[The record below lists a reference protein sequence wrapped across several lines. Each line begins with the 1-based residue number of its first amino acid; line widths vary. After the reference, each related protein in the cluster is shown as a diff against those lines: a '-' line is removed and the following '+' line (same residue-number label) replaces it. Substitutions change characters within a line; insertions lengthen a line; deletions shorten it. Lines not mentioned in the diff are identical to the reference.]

1 MARVIN
7 FSAGP
12 ATLPLP
18 ALEFAKNEFL
28 DHEGTGMSLIE
39 HSHRG
44 AAYAKVHEET
54 KALWFAELM
63 NVPESHEVLF
73 MQGGAT
79 AAVRA
84 RADESPRPAEPV
96 GRLRDDRCMERQGTR
111 RSQDH
116 GGGAGGGHRQGGRQ
130 VHSRAHSKSDLDLD
144 SAAAYVHYHDEQH
157 DHGHPVSLRTS
168 TAGAS
173 ARLSRTC
180 RATSSAAQSTFRS
193 FGLIYAGA
201 QKNLGPAG
209 ITVLI
214 LRKDLAERSP
224 DTIPKIFRYSTI
236 LNGDSL
242 QNTIPTFPVYMIRNV
257 LRWVR
262 DQGGASAMESR
273 NREKADAIYGMIDEN
288 PDFFRSPVE
297 KDSRSW
303 MNPVFR
309 LPTEELEK
317 KMIADAAE
325 AGMVGIKGHRSVGG
339 IRTSIYNAMEP
350 ADVARFVD
358 FAKAL
363 PPGADA
369 QPALL
374 DAYVS

>member
-1 MARVIN
+1 MSRVIN

-18 ALEFAKNEFL
+18 VLEYANNEFL

-44 AAYAKVHEET
+44 AAYAKVHEEA
-54 KALWFAELM
+54 KSLFKELLAI
-63 NVPESHEVLF
+63 PDTHEVLF

-79 AAVRA
+79 GQFALVPLNLRA
-84 RADESPRPAEPV
+84 PGQSADYVMTGAWSDKALVEAKITGDAREAGTGKVDGKYTRVPTQAE
-96 GRLRDDRCMERQGTR
+96 
-111 RSQDH
+111 
-116 GGGAGGGHRQGGRQ
+116 
-130 VHSRAHSKSDLDLD
+130 LDLD
-144 SAAAYVHYHDEQH
+144 ANAAYAHYTTNNTIMGTQFHYVPDSG
-157 DHGHPVSLRTS
+157 DVPLVADMSSDIL
-168 TAGAS
+168 
-173 ARLSRTC
+173 C
-180 RATSSAAQSTFRS
+180 RPIDVAK

-201 QKNLGPAG
+201 QKNLGPSG

-257 LRWVR
+257 LRWIQ
-262 DQGGASAMESR
+262 DLGGAEAMQAR
-273 NREKADAIYGMIDEN
+273 NQEKADIIYGMIDEN
-288 PDFFRSPVE
+288 PDFFHCPVE
-297 KDSRSW
+297 KESRSL

-309 LPTEELEK
+309 LPSEDLEK
-317 KMIADAAE
+317 TFIAEAAQ

-350 ADVARFVD
+350 ADVQRFAD
-358 FAKAL
+358 FARSFAK
-363 PPGADA
+363 G
-369 QPALL
+369 
-374 DAYVS
+374 

>member
-18 ALEFAKNEFL
+18 ALEYAHHEFL
-28 DHEGTGMSLIE
+28 DHEETGMSLIE

-54 KALWFAELM
+54 KALFRELLD
-63 NVPESHEVLF
+63 VPDTHEVLF

-79 AAVRA
+79 GQFALVPMNLRGEGQSADYIMTGAWSDKALAEAKITGDA
-84 RADESPRPAEPV
+84 REAGTGKADGKYTRVPKQAE
-96 GRLRDDRCMERQGTR
+96 
-111 RSQDH
+111 
-116 GGGAGGGHRQGGRQ
+116 
-130 VHSRAHSKSDLDLD
+130 LDLD
-144 SAAAYVHYHDEQH
+144 PNAAYAHFTTNNTIMGTQFHEYPDSGDVPLVADMSS
-157 DHGHPVSLRTS
+157 DILWRPIDVSK
-168 TAGAS
+168 
-173 ARLSRTC
+173 
-180 RATSSAAQSTFRS
+180 

-224 DTIPKIFRYSTI
+224 STIPKIFRYKTI
-236 LNGDSL
+236 LDGDSL
-242 QNTIPTFPVYMIRNV
+242 QNTIPTFPVYMVRNV

-262 DQGGASAMESR
+262 DQGGATAMEKR
-273 NREKADAIYGMIDEN
+273 NRDKAGYIYNMIDESQG
-288 PDFFRSPVE
+288 FFRCPVE
-297 KDSRSW
+297 VESRSM

-317 KMIADAAE
+317 KFIADAAK

-350 ADVARFVD
+350 ADVQKFVD
-358 FAKAL
+358 FAKAF
-363 PPGADA
+363 A
-369 QPALL
+369 QNNA
-374 DAYVS
+374 

>member
-1 MARVIN
+1 MCIRDS

-18 ALEFAKNEFL
+18 VLEYANNEFL

-44 AAYAKVHEET
+44 AAYAKVHAEA
-54 KALWFAELM
+54 KALFKELM
-63 NVPESHEVLF
+63 QVPDSHEVLF

-79 AAVRA
+79 AQFALAPLNLRGDGQSADYIMTGAWSDKAMAEAKITGEA
-84 RADESPRPAEPV
+84 REA
-96 GRLRDDRCMERQGTR
+96 GTGKVDGKYIR
-111 RSQDH
+111 VPTQRE
-116 GGGAGGGHRQGGRQ
+116 
-130 VHSRAHSKSDLDLD
+130 LDLD
-144 SAAAYVHYHDEQH
+144 PDAAYAHITSNNTIMGTQFHEYPDTGDVPLVADMSS
-157 DHGHPVSLRTS
+157 DILWRPIDVSK
-168 TAGAS
+168 
-173 ARLSRTC
+173 
-180 RATSSAAQSTFRS
+180 

-201 QKNLGPAG
+201 QKNLGPSG

-224 DTIPKIFRYSTI
+224 NTIPKIFRYKTI
-236 LNGDSL
+236 LDGDSL
-242 QNTIPTFPVYMIRNV
+242 QNTIPTFPVYMVRNV

-262 DQGGASAMESR
+262 DLGGAEAMEKR
-273 NREKADAIYGMIDEN
+273 NREKAGYIYGMIEEN
-288 PDFFRSPVE
+288 PDFFHCPVE
-297 KDSRSW
+297 PASRSL

-317 KMIADAAE
+317 QLIAEAAE

-350 ADVARFVD
+350 SNVQKFVD
-358 FAKAL
+358 FAKSFAKKN
-363 PPGADA
+363 G
-369 QPALL
+369 
-374 DAYVS
+374 

>member
-1 MARVIN
+1 MARTIN

-18 ALEFAKNEFL
+18 VLEYAHNEFL

-44 AAYAKVHEET
+44 AAYAKVHEEA
-54 KALWFAELM
+54 KALFVELLDI
-63 NVPESHEVLF
+63 PDTHEVLF

-79 AAVRA
+79 GQFALIPMNLRAPGQSADYIMTGAWSDKALAEAKITGAVREA
-84 RADESPRPAEPV
+84 GTGKVDGKYTRVPKQADLV
-96 GRLRDDRCMERQGTR
+96 
-111 RSQDH
+111 
-116 GGGAGGGHRQGGRQ
+116 
-130 VHSRAHSKSDLDLD
+130 LDPE
-144 SAAAYVHYHDEQH
+144 AAYAHFTSNNTIMGTQFHAYPDSGAVPLVADMSS
-157 DHGHPVSLRTS
+157 DILWRPIDVSK
-168 TAGAS
+168 
-173 ARLSRTC
+173 
-180 RATSSAAQSTFRS
+180 

-224 DTIPKIFRYSTI
+224 DTLPKIFRYKTI
-236 LNGDSL
+236 LDADSL
-242 QNTIPTFPVYMIRNV
+242 QNTIPTFPVYMVRNV

-262 DQGGASAMESR
+262 DLGGAAAMEKR
-273 NREKADAIYGMIDEN
+273 NRKKAGYIYDMIDEN
-288 PDFFRSPVE
+288 PDFFHCPVE
-297 KDSRSW
+297 RESRSV

-309 LPTEELEK
+309 LPTEDLEK
-317 KMIADAAE
+317 KLIAEASE

-350 ADVARFVD
+350 ANIQKFVD
-358 FAKAL
+358 FAKTFAKNN
-363 PPGADA
+363 G
-369 QPALL
+369 
-374 DAYVS
+374 

>member
-1 MARVIN
+1 MTRVIN

-12 ATLPLP
+12 ATLPVP
-18 ALEFAKNEFL
+18 VLEYAHNEFF

-44 AAYAKVHEET
+44 AAYAKVHAEA
-54 KALWFAELM
+54 KALMVELL
-63 NVPESHEVLF
+63 NIPDTHEVLF

-79 AAVRA
+79 GQFALVPMNLRGPGESADYIMTGAWSDKALAEAKITGNA
-84 RADESPRPAEPV
+84 REAGTGKVDGKYTRVPLQAE
-96 GRLRDDRCMERQGTR
+96 
-111 RSQDH
+111 
-116 GGGAGGGHRQGGRQ
+116 
-130 VHSRAHSKSDLDLD
+130 LDLD
-144 SAAAYVHYHDEQH
+144 PNAAYVHYTTNNTIMGTQFHYVPDTGNVPLVA
-157 DHGHPVSLRTS
+157 DMSSDILCRPIDVSK
-168 TAGAS
+168 
-173 ARLSRTC
+173 
-180 RATSSAAQSTFRS
+180 

-224 DTIPKIFRYSTI
+224 DTLPKIFRYSTI

-242 QNTIPTFPVYMIRNV
+242 QNTIPTFPVYMVRNV
-257 LRWVR
+257 LRWVQ
-262 DQGGASAMESR
+262 DLGGAEAMEAR
-273 NREKADAIYGMIDEN
+273 NRKKADMIYGMIDEN
-288 PDFFRSPVE
+288 PDFFRCPVE
-297 KDSRSW
+297 KASRSL

-317 KMIADAAE
+317 TFIAEAAQ

-350 ADVARFVD
+350 SDVERFVD
-358 FAKAL
+358 FARAFAK
-363 PPGADA
+363 G
-369 QPALL
+369 
-374 DAYVS
+374 S